1 MEDKMISWELT
12 MIVFVAALAVLV
24 LIRSIRGKIDRRA
37 EKGARELEDIIDG
50 MIKEINDKNNQ
61 EYHKD
66 LK

>member
-1 MEDKMISWELT
+1 MISWELT

-24 LIRSIRGKIDRRA
+24 LIRSIRGKIDRRT
-37 EKGARELEDIIDG
+37 EKGAREIENIIDG

-61 EYHKD
+61 ECHKD